1 MKFTDGFWALKPGV
15 QMYNCAQ
22 VQDARWQED
31 AYVVYCSH
39 MPIVNRGMTLNAP
52 LLTLTFRAPRPGILS
67 VKVEHHQGRA
77 QIEPKFQLNETGMK
91 PVVTET
97 HDQIIIASGPLT
109 AHISKNAFGL
119 AFFEDGVRL
128 TGLGSR
134 HMGYAMTPAGPHI
147 RVKLDIGVG
156 EKIYGLGERFTP
168 FVRNG
173 QSVDMWNE
181 DGGTASEL
189 SYKNIPFYVT
199 NRGYGVFVNSSGK
212 VSYELC
218 SEAVESAQFS
228 LPGESL
234 EFMVIGGG
242 SMKKVIEAYTALT
255 GRAALPPAWT
265 FGLWLTTSF
274 TTNYNESTVMSF
286 VDGMAER
293 GIPLHVFHFDC
304 FWMKAYEW
312 CNYDW
317 DREAF
322 SDPEGMIKRLHDK
335 GIKTC
340 VWINPY
346 IAQKSPLFD
355 EAKKS
360 GFLLR
365 RENGDVW
372 QWDMWQAGM
381 GLVDF
386 TNPAAC
392 DWFKGKLKALL
403 DMGIDSFKT
412 DFGER
417 VPTDCVY
424 FDGSDP
430 VLMHNYYALLYNQTV
445 FELLQ
450 QERGVGQACVFARSA
465 TVGGQK
471 YPVHWGGDSTSSFP
485 SMAESLRAGLSLCL
499 SGFSFW
505 SHDISGFEDTA
516 SPEVYMRWA
525 QFGLLSSHS
534 RLHGSSSYRVPWLF
548 GEQAPGVVK
557 KYTNLKCRLM
567 PYLYAKAVEARDTG
581 VPMMRAMV
589 MEFPG
594 DRACEDIDLQYMLG
608 DALMVAPVFRED
620 SAVEYYLP
628 EGRWTHLLSGRTA
641 HGGRWQEERCGMDDL
656 PIFVRENSILPIGK
670 DESLVDYDYLDGLE
684 IRIYQPNET
693 GAQAVIVDQYGNK
706 ALTLSALRS
715 ASTVKVTV
723 EGEHKGIS
731 VLLYTQ
737 SGVKT
742 NRIEPGSSILELE
755 A

>member
-1 MKFTDGFWALKPGV
+1 
-15 QMYNCAQ
+15 
-22 VQDARWQED
+22 
-31 AYVVYCSH
+31 
-39 MPIVNRGMTLNAP
+39 
-52 LLTLTFRAPRPGILS
+52 
-67 VKVEHHQGRA
+67 
-77 QIEPKFQLNETGMK
+77 
-91 PVVTET
+91 
-97 HDQIIIASGPLT
+97 
-109 AHISKNAFGL
+109 
-119 AFFEDGVRL
+119 
-128 TGLGSR
+128 
-134 HMGYAMTPAGPHI
+134 
-147 RVKLDIGVG
+147 
-156 EKIYGLGERFTP
+156 
-168 FVRNG
+168 
-173 QSVDMWNE
+173 
-181 DGGTASEL
+181 
-189 SYKNIPFYVT
+189 
-199 NRGYGVFVNSSGK
+199 
-212 VSYELC
+212 
-218 SEAVESAQFS
+218 
-228 LPGESL
+228 
-234 EFMVIGGG
+234 
-242 SMKKVIEAYTALT
+242 
-255 GRAALPPAWT
+255 
-265 FGLWLTTSF
+265 
-274 TTNYNESTVMSF
+274 
-286 VDGMAER
+286 
-293 GIPLHVFHFDC
+293 
-304 FWMKAYEW
+304 MKAYEW

-465 TVGGQK
+465 TAGGQK

-499 SGFSFW
+499 SGFAFW

-548 GEQAPGVVK
+548 GEQAPDVVK

-567 PYLYAKAVEARDTG
+567 PYLYAKAVEARDSG

-620 SAVEYYLP
+620 SAIEYYLP

-693 GAQAVIVDQYGNK
+693 GAQAVVVDQFGNK
-706 ALTLSALRS
+706 SLTLSALRS

-731 VLLYTQ
+731 VLLYTE